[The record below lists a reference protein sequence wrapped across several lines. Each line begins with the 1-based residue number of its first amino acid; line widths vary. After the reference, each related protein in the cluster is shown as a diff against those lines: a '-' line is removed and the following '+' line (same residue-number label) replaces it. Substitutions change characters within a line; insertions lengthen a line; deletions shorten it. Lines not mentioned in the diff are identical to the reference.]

1 MQPIALGYAASAV
14 SWALLLLIVIPV
26 ALVLGLLLLAS
37 PLMIWLNL
45 RRLRI
50 DLRTELAALR
60 GSVDRLAGELPA
72 SRPEAV
78 EAVGAEAAEVAPPP
92 IPAGGGEQIG
102 FSCPGCGK
110 FFEGP
115 ASLAGT
121 NYKCPE
127 CEVEFHIH

>member
-1 MQPIALGYAASAV
+1 MHTFALGYAASAV
-14 SWALLLLIVIPV
+14 SWVLFLLIVIP
-26 ALVLGLLLLAS
+26 AGLVLGFLLLVS
-37 PLMIWLNL
+37 PLMLWLNL

-50 DLRTELAALR
+50 DLCAELAALR
-60 GSVDRLAGELPA
+60 GSVDRLSGAIPA
-72 SRPEAV
+72 SQP
-78 EAVGAEAAEVAPPP
+78 EAAEAGGIEAVDVAPPP
-92 IPAGGGEQIG
+92 VPEGGGDQIG